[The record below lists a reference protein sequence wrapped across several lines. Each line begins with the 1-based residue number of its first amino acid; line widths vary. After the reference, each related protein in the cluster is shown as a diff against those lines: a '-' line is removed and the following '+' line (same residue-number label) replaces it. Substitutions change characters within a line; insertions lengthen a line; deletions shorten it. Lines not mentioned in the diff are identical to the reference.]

1 MKVKINVP
9 EDLSEITL
17 DQYMRFLK
25 LDFDGNP
32 QNSFVM
38 QKMIEIFCNANLR
51 DVADIRF
58 SDVTTVVNQLQGIF
72 NQESKMIPQI
82 SLNGVKYGFIPNLDD
97 MSLGEYI
104 DLDNYFHEWDT
115 MDKAMCVLY
124 RPIKYSKNGKYL
136 VEDYEGTDNHM
147 EMRQLPLNVVMGAK
161 VFFYHLGIEL
171 LNHIPNFLEAEG
183 MTDQQRQILMQN
195 GAGIQAFTDLV
206 KAMLPNLTSSQD

>member
-1 MKVKINVP
+1 
-9 EDLSEITL
+9 
-17 DQYMRFLK
+17 MRFLK

-38 QKMIEIFCNANLR
+38 QKMIEIFCNADLR

-58 SDVTTVVNQLQGIF
+58 SDVTTVVNQLQSIF

>member
-9 EDLSEITL
+9 ENLSEITL

-25 LDFDGNP
+25 LDFEANSK
-32 QNSFVM
+32 NSFVM

-58 SDVTTVVNQLQGIF
+58 SDVTMIVNQLQDIF
-72 NQESKMIPQI
+72 NHESKMIPQI

-183 MTDQQRQILMQN
+183 MTDQQRQTLMQN

>member
-25 LDFDGNP
+25 LDFDANP

-38 QKMIEIFCNANLR
+38 QKMIEIFCNADLR

-58 SDVTTVVNQLQGIF
+58 SDVTTVVNQLQSIF

-104 DLDNYFHEWDT
+104 DLDNYFHEWET

-136 VEDYEGTDNHM
+136 VEDYEGTNNHM